1 MRNVAVYAFIFITLT
16 ACGFQMR
23 GTQSLTVAKFDRL
36 NLRSVS
42 ADALTREVR
51 SQLQLAGVGE
61 STSADYSLTIVN
73 ENYKRSILSVS
84 PKTGKAEEFQLTL
97 SARIS
102 ISKTGKKDL
111 VSNETVTA
119 SRDYLFDEDA
129 LLGKAS
135 EERLLKENLRRQLA
149 GAIIRRLDATVN
161 NNMAA
166 GNPGDNAN
174 GSGR

>member
-1 MRNVAVYAFIFITLT
+1 MRRAAVYAFIFISLS

-23 GTQSLTVAKFDRL
+23 GSQSLTVAKITHL

-42 ADALTREVR
+42 ADALTREVK
-51 SQLQLAGVGE
+51 SQLQMDGVAV
-61 STSADYSLTIVN
+61 SSSADYTLTLVN
-73 ENYKRSILSVS
+73 ETYKRSILSIS

-97 SARIS
+97 SARVS
-102 ISKTGKKDL
+102 ISKKGMNDL
-111 VSNETVTA
+111 VSNEAITA

-149 GAIIRRLDATVN
+149 AAVIRRLNATVN
-161 NNMAA
+161 NQQT
-166 GNPGDNAN
+166 GNTANSPG
-174 GSGR
+174 G